1 MLDDFFVINPVAHS
15 YNMHP
20 DNVQPNRWAKPLWEG
35 LHDLHVGWN
44 PPGLAVTPEMFLSD
58 WPIETLAKIH
68 FLESDVDLAAHHTLR
83 LDSYFKDGQSRHE
96 KTLEAVTKYPE
107 RFLAYIGLDPTA
119 GLEACLEQFDRQIAD
134 IPDAVGLKLYPS
146 QVDPLRAWRMDD
158 PTLAF
163 KLFERAQE
171 AGIKTIAI
179 HKAAPLGPVPMDP
192 YRIDDVDGAAFAF
205 PDLTFEIIHAGI
217 AFTRETALAVM
228 RFPNVYANLEM
239 TASLLVKAPR
249 QFEHVLAEFLLFA
262 GPEKIIYSDGNMV
275 LHSQPILERFR
286 DLQFSQE
293 TVDTWGVQLDD
304 DAKRLILGENYARIA
319 GIDIEAA
326 KAQIADDQFAR
337 ERANA
342 GIQKPF
348 SNWYKDFEAGV
359 RADEFQPDGW
369 LVGAA

>member
-1 MLDDFFVINPVAHS
+1 
-15 YNMHP
+15 
-20 DNVQPNRWAKPLWEG
+20 
-35 LHDLHVGWN
+35 
-44 PPGLAVTPEMFLSD
+44 
-58 WPIETLAKIH
+58 
-68 FLESDVDLAAHHTLR
+68 
-83 LDSYFKDGQSRHE
+83 
-96 KTLEAVTKYPE
+96 
-107 RFLAYIGLDPTA
+107 
-119 GLEACLEQFDRQIAD
+119 
-134 IPDAVGLKLYPS
+134 
-146 QVDPLRAWRMDD
+146 MDD